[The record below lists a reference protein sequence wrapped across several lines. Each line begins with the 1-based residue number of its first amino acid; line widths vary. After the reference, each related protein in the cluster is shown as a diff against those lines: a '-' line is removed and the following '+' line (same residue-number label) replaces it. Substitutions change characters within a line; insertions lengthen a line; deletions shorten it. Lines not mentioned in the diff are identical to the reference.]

1 LAKSD
6 GSRFAPEE
14 LIDLWF
20 EHCPANSQSYL
31 EEHHHQACR
40 EDHHRETDKAC
51 KLDSLS
57 VPTTK
62 IEADDL
68 DEEFLLSKLE
78 GVYTETLPYLWLL
91 LNAVVTS
98 WNRSEKQK
106 EESSACKESRARFVE
121 FYFGF
126 ALPFWLSSSLC
137 QACVVVISI
146 LLFTKNRATNA
157 FQILM
162 GLFLGISGATKRVLS
177 VCNHMGVSISYE

>member
-1 LAKSD
+1 MAKGD
-6 GSRFAPEE
+6 GCRFAPEE

-20 EHCPANSQSYL
+20 EHCPANSRGYL
-31 EEHHHQACR
+31 EGVVIKQAGKIII
-40 EDHHRETDKAC
+40 RETDKAC
-51 KLDSLS
+51 KTDSLS

-78 GVYTETLPYLWLL
+78 GVYRETLPYLWLL
-91 LNAVVTS
+91 LNTVVTS

-106 EESSACKESRARFVE
+106 QEPSACKEDRARFVE
-121 FYFGF
+121 SLPQFHS
-126 ALPFWLSSSLC
+126 ALSIELTRL
-137 QACVVVISI
+137 QACVVIISI